1 VPDTYTQGILRQ
13 EQLLRHQRF
22 RRELTRAWACFA
34 VAAVVVFLV
43 MVL

>member
-22 RRELTRAWACFA
+22 RRELARAWACFA
-34 VAAVVVFLV
+34 ATAAVVLLV
-43 MVL
+43 ILL